1 MQRRQRRTQVMRDVG
16 HQLAP
21 LQVLLAQLLPL
32 FAQPL
37 RHLRVRV
44 LKDHQ
49 LVALAGAQR
58 LRWRQWRRCVDVEG
72 LDAPGQ
78 PPQRAG
84 HPVERHQPGQQ
95 AEAANQHHRPPGGV
109 PLATGGE
116 VVGQHLPV
124 LADQHHVHVTRLTAL
139 HDQRRGTEYLAAIRA
154 ARIVAE
160 DRQRR
165 AGQPPAQRRHVH
177 PVAYQMAAGRI
188 VAEDAALVVQQVD
201 LDAGVDCH
209 QLAEQGA
216 HCGVA
221 HAAGVH
227 QLAAL
232 GDVLG
237 QAQRQPLHHFLFVAG
252 VGTHLQRQQRHA
264 AHQHQCGDHR
274 RQLLPQVRPD
284 HAAAPAGSTSL

>member
-154 ARIVAE
+154 ARI
-160 DRQRR
+160 
-165 AGQPPAQRRHVH
+165 
-177 PVAYQMAAGRI
+177 
-188 VAEDAALVVQQVD
+188 
-201 LDAGVDCH
+201 
-209 QLAEQGA
+209 
-216 HCGVA
+216 
-221 HAAGVH
+221 
-227 QLAAL
+227 AAL
-232 GDVLG
+232 GNSP
-237 QAQRQPLHHFLFVAG
+237 ASAG
-252 VGTHLQRQQRHA
+252 RA
-264 AHQHQCGDHR
+264 ANSGSSR
-274 RQLLPQVRPD
+274 GAGG
-284 HAAAPAGSTSL
+284 AAEAPAGRAGLVSGPPAPGRPR